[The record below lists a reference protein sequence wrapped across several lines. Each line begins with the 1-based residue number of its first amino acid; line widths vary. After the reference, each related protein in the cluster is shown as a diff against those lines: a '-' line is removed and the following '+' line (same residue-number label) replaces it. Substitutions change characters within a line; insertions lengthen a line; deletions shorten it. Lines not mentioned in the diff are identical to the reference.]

1 MGLVELHVGRVG
13 VELLPVVGLLVV
25 VDVVKLPVL
34 LVEPVEQPELLA
46 ERLVVQLECQI
57 ELSIIFLKISY
68 QIYSYIIL

>member
-34 LVEPVEQPELLA
+34 LVELVGRLELLA
-46 ERLVVQLECQI
+46 GRLVEQL
-57 ELSIIFLKISY
+57 
-68 QIYSYIIL
+68 